1 MVADVQGT
9 QEKLA
14 KCQIEKRNVER
25 HITRLEQNNNSRD
38 SISALQLM
46 DNQAKRK
53 LIEDNEALNERLIVE
68 KRRYLVTISELRVKL
83 QNKEKFN

>member
-1 MVADVQGT
+1 
-9 QEKLA
+9 
-14 KCQIEKRNVER
+14 
-25 HITRLEQNNNSRD
+25 
-38 SISALQLM
+38 M

-53 LIEDNEALNERLIVE
+53 LIEENEALNERLIIE